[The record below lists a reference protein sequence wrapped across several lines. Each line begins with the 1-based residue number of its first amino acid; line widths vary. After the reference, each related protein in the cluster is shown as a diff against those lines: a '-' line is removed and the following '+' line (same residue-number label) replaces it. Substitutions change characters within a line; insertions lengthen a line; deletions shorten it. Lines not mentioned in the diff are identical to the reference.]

1 MALNGID
8 ISSYQSSINI
18 ATVPADFVIVKAT
31 EGTGYTNP
39 CFRAHADA
47 TLNSGKLLGIYH
59 YISGG
64 NWQAEAQYFVNA
76 VKDYVG
82 RAVLALDFES
92 GDNSSY
98 GDTAYLQQCVQT
110 VYNLTG
116 VHPLLYGSQ
125 RDYGRLA
132 AVGNATNCGLWI
144 AQYANN
150 NHTGYQDS
158 PWNEGA
164 YSCAIRQYSSSGAL
178 PNYGGNL
185 DLNKFY
191 GDRAAWQAY
200 AKSDKQPQQQVA
212 QSAPQAAHI
221 PAISEITHDGDISTV
236 YVHVPWG
243 VTERVRMAV
252 TRVGNVV
259 TVNGCGGMSAGDAQW
274 AKANEYIPDGFRPT
288 SLATITLTG
297 GRAAILVKPDG
308 SLYYDGDARNC
319 TTHLNGAWITND
331 NQPE

>member
-18 ATVPADFVIVKAT
+18 AAVPADFVIVKAT
-31 EGTGYTNP
+31 EGTGYINP

-64 NWQAEAQYFVNA
+64 NWQAEAEYFVNA

-92 GDNSSY
+92 GGNSAY
-98 GDTAYLQQCVQT
+98 DDIAYLQQCAQA

-116 VHPLLYGSQ
+116 VRTLLYGGQ

-132 AVGNATNCGLWI
+132 AVSKATNCGLWI
-144 AQYANN
+144 AQYRDCA
-150 NHTGYQDS
+150 HIGYQNA

-164 YSCAIRQYSSSGAL
+164 YECAIRQYSSAGAL

-191 GDRAAWQAY
+191 GDRAAWESY
-200 AKSDKQPQQQVA
+200 AKSDRQQPQEEQ
-212 QSAPQAAHI
+212 PM

-236 YVHVPWG
+236 YVHVPWS
-243 VTERVRMAV
+243 VRQDIRMTV
-252 TRVGNVV
+252 VRVGNVV
-259 TVNGCGGMSAGDAQW
+259 TVNGCGGMNAGDAQW

-288 SLATITLTG
+288 SLSTITLTG
-297 GRAAILVKPDG
+297 GRGAFLVQPDG
-308 SLYYDGDARNC
+308 SIYYDGDARNC
-319 TTHLNGAWITND
+319 TTHLSGAWVTND

>member
-1 MALNGID
+1 MTLNGID
-8 ISSYQSSINI
+8 ISWYQRGINI
-18 ATVPADFVIVKAT
+18 AAVPADFVIVKAT
-31 EGTGYTNP
+31 EGTGYINP
-39 CFRAHADA
+39 CFRAQADA

-64 NWQAEAQYFVNA
+64 NWRLEAEYFVNT

-92 GDNSSY
+92 GGNSAY
-98 GDTAYLQQCVQT
+98 DDTAYLQQCAQT

-116 VHPLLYGSQ
+116 ARPLLYGSQ

-132 AVGNATNCGLWI
+132 AVSKATNCGLWI

-158 PWNEGA
+158 PWNEDV
-164 YSCAIRQYSSSGAL
+164 YSCAIRQYSSVGEL

-185 DLNKFY
+185 DLDKFY
-191 GDRAAWQAY
+191 GDHAAWESY
-200 AKSDKQPQQQVA
+200 ARSDRQPQPQEEQQTE
-212 QSAPQAAHI
+212 QPM

-236 YVHVPWG
+236 YVHIPWA
-243 VTERVRMAV
+243 VSQDIRMTV

-259 TVNGCGGMSAGDAQW
+259 TVNGCGGMNAGDAQW
-274 AKANEYIPDGFRPT
+274 AKANETIPEGFRPT
-288 SLATITLTG
+288 SLSTITLTG
-297 GRAAILVKPDG
+297 GRAALLVQPDG
-308 SLYYDGDARNC
+308 SIYYDGDARDC
-319 TTHLNGAWITND
+319 TTHVSGAWVTKD
-331 NQPE
+331 NQPK

>member
-18 ATVPADFVIVKAT
+18 AAVPADFVIVKAT
-31 EGTGYTNP
+31 EGTWYTNP
-39 CFRAHADA
+39 CFREQADT
-47 TLNSGKLLGIYH
+47 TLNSGKLLGVYH

-64 NWQAEAQYFVNA
+64 SWQTEAQYFVNT

-92 GDNSSY
+92 GSNGAY
-98 GDTAYLQQCVQT
+98 GDTAYLQQCAQT

-116 VHPLLYGSQ
+116 VRPLLYGSQ

-132 AVGNATNCGLWI
+132 AVSKATNCGLWV

-150 NHTGYQDS
+150 AHTGYQNK
-158 PWNEGA
+158 PWNEDS
-164 YSCAIRQYSSSGAL
+164 YSCAIRQYSSAGAL

-191 GDRAAWQAY
+191 GDAAAWQSY
-200 AKSDKQPQQQVA
+200 AKSDNQTQQSQEE
-212 QSAPQAAHI
+212 QQTEPM
-221 PAISEITHDGDISTV
+221 PAISEITHDGDVSAV
-236 YVHVPWG
+236 YVHIPWS
-243 VTERVRMAV
+243 VQQDIRMAV
-252 TRVGNVV
+252 VRVGNVV
-259 TVNGCGGMSAGDAQW
+259 TVNGCGGMNAGDAQW
-274 AKANEYIPDGFRPT
+274 AKANEYIPDGFKPT
-288 SLATITLTG
+288 VLSTITLTG
-297 GRAAILVKPDG
+297 GRGALLVQPDG
-308 SLYYDGDARNC
+308 SIYYDGDARNC
-319 TTHLNGAWITND
+319 TTHLSGAWVTTD

>member
-8 ISSYQSSINI
+8 ISWYQRGINI
-18 ATVPADFVIVKAT
+18 AEIPADFVIVKAT

-64 NWQAEAQYFVNA
+64 NWQAEAEYFVNT

-92 GDNSSY
+92 GDNSAY
-98 GDTAYLQQCVQT
+98 GDTAYLQQCAQT

-116 VHPLLYGSQ
+116 VHPLIYGSQ

-132 AVGNATNCGLWI
+132 AVGKATNCGLWI

-150 NHTGYQDS
+150 DHTGYQDT
-158 PWNEGA
+158 PWNEDA
-164 YSCAIRQYSSSGAL
+164 YDCAIRQYSSSGAL

-191 GDRAAWQAY
+191 GDRDAWQSY
-200 AKSDKQPQQQVA
+200 ARSDRQPQQMQEP
-212 QSAPQAAHI
+212 QQAAQV
-221 PAISEITHDGDISTV
+221 PAVSEITHDGDISTV
-236 YVHVPWG
+236 YVHIPWA
-243 VTERVRMAV
+243 VSQDIRMAV
-252 TRVGNVV
+252 ERAGNVV

-274 AKANEYIPDGFRPT
+274 AKANEYIPDGFKPT
-288 SLATITLTG
+288 NLATITLTG
-297 GRAAILVKPDG
+297 GRAALLVQPDG
-308 SLYYDGDARNC
+308 SIYYDGDARNC
-319 TTHLNGAWITND
+319 TTHLSGAWVTND

>member
-8 ISSYQSSINI
+8 VSWYQRGINI
-18 ATVPADFVIVKAT
+18 AAVPADFVIVKAT

-39 CFRAHADA
+39 CFREQADA

-64 NWQAEAQYFVNA
+64 NWQTETEYFVNT

-92 GDNSSY
+92 GGNSAY
-98 GDTAYLQQCVQT
+98 GDTAYLQQCAQT

-116 VHPLLYGSQ
+116 VRTLLYGGQ

-132 AVGNATNCGLWI
+132 AVSKATNCGLWI
-144 AQYANN
+144 AQYPNYTR
-150 NHTGYQDS
+150 TGYQDT

-164 YSCAIRQYSSSGAL
+164 YECAIRQYSSSGAL

-191 GDRAAWQAY
+191 GDHAAWESY
-200 AKSDKQPQQQVA
+200 ARSDRQSQQPQEEQ
-212 QSAPQAAHI
+212 PM

-236 YVHVPWG
+236 YVHVPWS
-243 VTERVRMAV
+243 VRNDIRMAV

-259 TVNGCGGMSAGDAQW
+259 TVNGCGGMNAGDAQW
-274 AKANEYIPDGFRPT
+274 AKANEFIPNGFKPT
-288 SLATITLTG
+288 VLSTITLTG
-297 GRAAILVKPDG
+297 GRGAFLVQPDG
-308 SLYYDGDARNC
+308 SMYYDGDARNC
-319 TTHLNGAWITND
+319 TTHLSGAWVTKD

>member
-8 ISSYQSSINI
+8 ISWYQRGINI
-18 ATVPADFVIVKAT
+18 ADIPADFVIVKAT

-39 CFRAHADA
+39 CFRAQAA
-47 TLNSGKLLGIYH
+47 ETLNSGKLLGIYH

-64 NWQAEAQYFVNA
+64 NWQAEAQYFVNT

-92 GDNSSY
+92 GGNSAY
-98 GDTAYLQQCVQT
+98 GDTAYLQQCAQT

-116 VHPLLYGSQ
+116 VHPLIYGSQ

-150 NHTGYQDS
+150 DHTGYQDS
-158 PWNEGA
+158 PWNEDA
-164 YSCAIRQYSSSGAL
+164 YSCAIRQYSSAGAL

-185 DLNKFY
+185 DLDKFY
-191 GDRAAWQAY
+191 GDAAAWQSY
-200 AKSDKQPQQQVA
+200 ARSDRQQSQEA
-212 QSAPQAAHI
+212 QQTEPM
-221 PAISEITHDGDISTV
+221 PAVSEITHDGDISTV
-236 YVHVPWG
+236 YVHIPWS
-243 VTERVRMAV
+243 VQQDIRMTVVR
-252 TRVGNVV
+252 TGNVV
-259 TVNGCGGMSAGDAQW
+259 TVNGCGGMNAGDAQW
-274 AKANEYIPDGFRPT
+274 AKANEYIPEGFKPT
-288 SLATITLTG
+288 NLATITLTG
-297 GRAAILVKPDG
+297 GRAALLVQPDG
-308 SLYYDGDARNC
+308 SIYYDGDARNC
-319 TTHLNGAWITND
+319 TTHLSGAWVTND

>member
-8 ISSYQSSINI
+8 ISWYQRGINI
-18 ATVPADFVIVKAT
+18 AAVPADFVIVKAT
-31 EGTGYTNP
+31 EGTGYINP
-39 CFRAHADA
+39 CFREQADA

-64 NWQAEAQYFVNA
+64 NWQAEAEYFVNT

-92 GDNSSY
+92 DYNSAY
-98 GDTAYLQQCVQT
+98 GDTAYLQQCAQT

-116 VHPLLYGSQ
+116 VRPLLYGSQ

-132 AVGNATNCGLWI
+132 AVSNATNCGLWV
-144 AQYANN
+144 AQYKNYD
-150 NHTGYQDS
+150 HIGYQNT

-164 YSCAIRQYSSSGAL
+164 YDCAMRQYSSSGAL
-178 PNYGGNL
+178 PGYGGNL

-191 GDRAAWQAY
+191 GDRAAWLAY
-200 AKSDKQPQQQVA
+200 AKSDRQAQQ
-212 QSAPQAAHI
+212 PQAAPQV
-221 PAISEITHDGDISTV
+221 PAVSEITHDGDISTV
-236 YVHVPWG
+236 YVHVPWA
-243 VTERVRMAV
+243 VSQDIRMAI

-259 TVNGCGGMSAGDAQW
+259 TVNGCGGIHAGDAHW
-274 AKANEYIPDGFRPT
+274 AKANEYIPEGFKPT
-288 SLATITLTG
+288 VLSTITLTG
-297 GRAAILVKPDG
+297 GRAAILVQPDG
-308 SLYYDGDARNC
+308 SMYYDGDARNC
-319 TTHLNGAWITND
+319 TTHLNGAWVTND

>member
-8 ISSYQSSINI
+8 ISSWQAGINV
-18 ATVPADFVIVKAT
+18 AAVPADFVIVKAT
-31 EGTGYTNP
+31 EGTGYTSP
-39 CFRAHADA
+39 CFRAQADA

-64 NWQAEAQYFVNA
+64 NWQAEAQYFVKT
-76 VKDYVG
+76 VKDYIG

-92 GDNSSY
+92 GGNSAY
-98 GDTAYLQQCVQT
+98 NDTAYLQQCAQT

-116 VHPLLYGSQ
+116 VRPLQYGSQ

-144 AQYANN
+144 AQYSDYVR
-150 NHTGYQDS
+150 TGYQDT

-191 GDRAAWQAY
+191 GDAAAWQAY
-200 AKSDKQPQQQVA
+200 AKSDKQPQQTQE
-212 QSAPQAAHI
+212 QQQAPQV
-221 PAISEITHDGDISTV
+221 PAVSEITHDGEISSFNM
-236 YVHVPWG
+236 HIPWG
-243 VTERVRMAV
+243 TNDGQIMRF
-252 TRVGNVV
+252 TRCGNTV
-259 TVNGCGGMSAGDAQW
+259 TVNGCGFVKCGGGSW
-274 AKANEYIPDGFRPT
+274 LKAWEQVPEGFRPV
-288 SLATITLTG
+288 SLSTIHLSG
-297 GRAAILVKPDG
+297 NGSGSLMVKEDG
-308 SLYYDGDARNC
+308 SIYWDGTWKENF
-319 TTHLNGAWITND
+319 THINGAWVTKD
-331 NQPE
+331 NQPK

>member
-8 ISSYQSSINI
+8 ISWYQRGINI
-18 ATVPADFVIVKAT
+18 AAVPADFVIVKAT

-39 CFRAHADA
+39 CFREQADA

-64 NWQAEAQYFVNA
+64 NWQAEAEYFVNT

-92 GDNSSY
+92 GDNSAY
-98 GDTAYLQQCVQT
+98 GDTAYLQQCAQT

-132 AVGNATNCGLWI
+132 GVSKATNCGLWI
-144 AQYANN
+144 AQYPNYTR
-150 NHTGYQDS
+150 TGYQDK
-158 PWNEGA
+158 PWNEDA
-164 YSCAIRQYSSSGAL
+164 YDCAMRQYSSAGAL

-185 DLNKFY
+185 DLDKFY
-191 GDRAAWQAY
+191 GDRTAWLAY
-200 AKSDKQPQQQVA
+200 AKSDKQQTAAEQEPMASAVA
-212 QSAPQAAHI
+212 
-221 PAISEITHDGDISTV
+221 HDGDISSFTL
-236 YVHVPWG
+236 HIPWSVG
-243 VTERVRMAV
+243 AKQVMRFARC
-252 TRVGNVV
+252 GNVV
-259 TVNGCGGMSAGDAQW
+259 TVNGCGNVNCGGGSW
-274 AKANEYIPDGFRPT
+274 IKAWEPVLEGFRPT
-288 SLATITLTG
+288 TLATIQISG
-297 GRAAILVKPDG
+297 GGNSSLMVFPDG
-308 SLYYDGDARNC
+308 SICWDGDAFNGFA
-319 TTHLNGAWITND
+319 HVAGAWITND

>member
-8 ISSYQSSINI
+8 ISWYQRGINI
-18 ATVPADFVIVKAT
+18 AAVPADFVIVKAT
-31 EGTGYTNP
+31 EGTWYTNP
-39 CFRAHADA
+39 CFREQADA
-47 TLNSGKLLGIYH
+47 TLSSGKLLGIYH

-64 NWQAEAQYFVNA
+64 NWQAEAQYFVNT

-92 GDNSSY
+92 GDNSAY
-98 GDTAYLQQCVQT
+98 DDTAYLQQCAQT

-132 AVGNATNCGLWI
+132 AVGKATNCGLWI

-150 NHTGYQDS
+150 NHTGYQNN
-158 PWNEGA
+158 PWNEDA
-164 YSCAIRQYSSSGAL
+164 YDCAIRQYSSAGAL
-178 PNYGGNL
+178 PNYGDNL

-191 GDRAAWQAY
+191 GDRDAWQSY
-200 AKSDKQPQQQVA
+200 ARSDRQPQPQEEQQTE
-212 QSAPQAAHI
+212 QSM

-236 YVHVPWG
+236 YVHIPWS
-243 VTERVRMAV
+243 VQQDIRMAV
-252 TRVGNVV
+252 VRVGNVV

-274 AKANEYIPDGFRPT
+274 AKANEYIPEGFRPT
-288 SLATITLTG
+288 SLAAITLTG
-297 GRAAILVKPDG
+297 GRAALLVQPDG
-308 SLYYDGDARNC
+308 SIYYDGDARDC
-319 TTHLNGAWITND
+319 TTHLSGAWVTND

>member
-18 ATVPADFVIVKAT
+18 AAVPADFVIVKAT
-31 EGTGYTNP
+31 EGTGYINP

-64 NWQAEAQYFVNA
+64 NWQAEAEYFVNA

-92 GDNSSY
+92 GDNSAY
-98 GDTAYLQQCVQT
+98 GDTAYLQQCAQT

-132 AVGNATNCGLWI
+132 AVSNATNCGLWI
-144 AQYANN
+144 AQYPNYAR
-150 NHTGYQDS
+150 TGYQNT

-178 PNYGGNL
+178 PGYGGNL

-191 GDRAAWQAY
+191 GDRDAWQAY
-200 AKSDKQPQQQVA
+200 AKSDRQTQEQQQTA
-212 QSAPQAAHI
+212 QEAAV
-221 PAISEITHDGDISTV
+221 SEITHDGDISTV
-236 YVHVPWG
+236 YVHIPWAVSQG
-243 VTERVRMAV
+243 IRMAV
-252 TRVGNVV
+252 VRAGNVV
-259 TVNGCGGMSAGDAQW
+259 TVNGCGGISAGDAQW
-274 AKANEYIPDGFRPT
+274 AKANEYIPNGFKPT
-288 SLATITLTG
+288 VLSTITLTG
-297 GRAAILVKPDG
+297 GRAALLVQPDG
-308 SLYYDGDARNC
+308 SIYYDGDARDC
-319 TTHLNGAWITND
+319 TTHLNGTWITND
-331 NQPE
+331 AQPK

>member
-8 ISSYQSSINI
+8 ISWYQRGINI
-18 ATVPADFVIVKAT
+18 AAVPADFVIVKAT

-39 CFRAHADA
+39 CFRAQADA

-64 NWQAEAQYFVNA
+64 NWQAEAEYFVNT

-92 GDNSSY
+92 GNNSAY
-98 GDTAYLQQCVQT
+98 DDTAYLQQCAQT

-125 RDYGRLA
+125 RDYGRLE

-144 AQYANN
+144 AQYPNYTR
-150 NHTGYQDS
+150 TGYQDT

-178 PNYGGNL
+178 PGYGGNL

-191 GDRAAWQAY
+191 GDATAWQSY
-200 AKSDKQPQQQVA
+200 AKSDRQAQQ
-212 QSAPQAAHI
+212 PQAAPQV
-221 PAISEITHDGDISTV
+221 PAVSEITRDGDISTV
-236 YVHVPWG
+236 YVHIPWA
-243 VTERVRMAV
+243 VSQDIRMAV
-252 TRVGNVV
+252 VRAGNIV
-259 TVNGCGGMSAGDAQW
+259 TVNGCGGISAGDAQW
-274 AKANEYIPDGFRPT
+274 AKANEYIPDGFKPT
-288 SLATITLTG
+288 VLSVITLTG
-297 GRAAILVKPDG
+297 GRAALLVQPDG
-308 SLYYDGDARNC
+308 SIYYDGDARNC
-319 TTHLNGAWITND
+319 TTHLSGAWITND

>member
-8 ISSYQSSINI
+8 ISWYQRGINI
-18 ATVPADFVIVKAT
+18 ASISADFVIVKAT
-31 EGTGYTNP
+31 EGTWYTNP
-39 CFRAHADA
+39 CFRTQAAE

-64 NWQAEAQYFVNA
+64 NWQSEAEYFVNA

-92 GDNSSY
+92 GDNSAYS
-98 GDTAYLQQCVQT
+98 DTAYLQQCAQT

-116 VHPLLYGSQ
+116 VHPLIYGSQ
-125 RDYGRLA
+125 RDYGRLE
-132 AVGNATNCGLWI
+132 AVSKATNCGLWI

-150 NHTGYQDS
+150 AHAGYQNK
-158 PWNEGA
+158 PWNEDS
-164 YSCAIRQYSSSGAL
+164 YSCAIRQYSSAGAL

-191 GDRAAWQAY
+191 GDAAAWQSY
-200 AKSDKQPQQQVA
+200 AKSDNQTQQSQEE
-212 QSAPQAAHI
+212 QQTEPM
-221 PAISEITHDGDISTV
+221 PAVSEITRDGDISTV
-236 YVHVPWG
+236 YVHIPWS
-243 VTERVRMAV
+243 VQQDIRMTVVR
-252 TRVGNVV
+252 TGNVV

-274 AKANEYIPDGFRPT
+274 AKANEYIPEGFRPT
-288 SLATITLTG
+288 SLAVITLTG
-297 GRAAILVKPDG
+297 GRAALLVQPDG
-308 SLYYDGDARNC
+308 SMYYDGDSRNC
-319 TTHLNGAWITND
+319 TTHLNGAWVTTD

>member
-1 MALNGID
+1 MTLNGID
-8 ISSYQSSINI
+8 ISWYQRGINV
-18 ATVPADFVIVKAT
+18 AAVPADFVIVKAT

-39 CFRAHADA
+39 CFRIQAAE

-64 NWQAEAQYFVNA
+64 SWQAEAEYFVNA

-92 GDNSSY
+92 GDNSAY
-98 GDTAYLQQCVQT
+98 GDTAYLQQCAQT

-144 AQYANN
+144 AQYKNYD
-150 NHTGYQDS
+150 HIGYQDT

-178 PNYGGNL
+178 PGYGGNL

-191 GDRAAWQAY
+191 GDAAAWQSY
-200 AKSDKQPQQQVA
+200 AKSDKQTQEQQQAA
-212 QSAPQAAHI
+212 QV
-221 PAISEITHDGDISTV
+221 PAVSEITHDGDISTV
-236 YVHVPWG
+236 YVHVPWA
-243 VTERVRMAV
+243 VSQDIRMAV
-252 TRVGNVV
+252 VRVGNVV
-259 TVNGCGGMSAGDAQW
+259 TVNGCGGVSAGDAQW
-274 AKANEYIPDGFRPT
+274 AKANETIPEGFRPT
-288 SLATITLTG
+288 SLSTITLTG
-297 GRAAILVKPDG
+297 GRGAFLVQPDG
-308 SLYYDGDARNC
+308 SIYYDGDARNC
-319 TTHLNGAWITND
+319 TTHLSGAWITND

>member
-8 ISSYQSSINI
+8 ISWYQRGINI
-18 ATVPADFVIVKAT
+18 ASIPADFVIVKAT

-39 CFRAHADA
+39 CFCTQAAE

-64 NWQAEAQYFVNA
+64 NWQAEAEYFVNT

-92 GDNSSY
+92 GDNSAY
-98 GDTAYLQQCVQT
+98 GDTAYLQQCAQT

-116 VHPLLYGSQ
+116 VHPLIYGSQ

-132 AVGNATNCGLWI
+132 AVSNATNCGLWI
-144 AQYANN
+144 AQYPNYTR
-150 NHTGYQDS
+150 TGYQDT

-178 PNYGGNL
+178 PGYGGNL

-191 GDRAAWQAY
+191 GDAAAWQSY
-200 AKSDKQPQQQVA
+200 ARSDRQTQEQQQAA
-212 QSAPQAAHI
+212 QV
-221 PAISEITHDGDISTV
+221 PAVSEITHDGDISTV
-236 YVHVPWG
+236 YVHITWAVSQDI
-243 VTERVRMAV
+243 RMAV
-252 TRVGNVV
+252 ERVGNVV

-274 AKANEYIPDGFRPT
+274 AKANEYMPEGFRPT

-297 GRAAILVKPDG
+297 GRAALLVQPDG
-308 SLYYDGDARNC
+308 SIYYDGDARDC
-319 TTHLNGAWITND
+319 TTHLNGTWITND
-331 NQPE
+331 NQPK

>member
-8 ISSYQSSINI
+8 ISWYQRGINI
-18 ATVPADFVIVKAT
+18 ASIPADFVIVKAT

-39 CFRAHADA
+39 CFHTQAAE

-64 NWQAEAQYFVNA
+64 NWQAEAEYFVNT

-92 GDNSSY
+92 GDNSAY
-98 GDTAYLQQCVQT
+98 GDTAYLQQCAQT

-150 NHTGYQDS
+150 DPTGYQNK

-164 YSCAIRQYSSSGAL
+164 YSCAIRQYSSAGAL

-191 GDRAAWQAY
+191 GDAAAWQAY
-200 AKSDKQPQQQVA
+200 ARSDRQTQEQQQAA
-212 QSAPQAAHI
+212 QV
-221 PAISEITHDGDISTV
+221 PAVSEITHDGDISTV
-236 YVHVPWG
+236 YVHIPWS
-243 VTERVRMAV
+243 VQQDIRMAV
-252 TRVGNVV
+252 ERVGNVV

-274 AKANEYIPDGFRPT
+274 AKANECIPEGFKPT
-288 SLATITLTG
+288 NLATITLTG
-297 GRAAILVKPDG
+297 GRAALLVQPDG
-308 SLYYDGDARNC
+308 SIYYDGDARDC
-319 TTHLNGAWITND
+319 TTHLNGTWITTD

>member
-8 ISSYQSSINI
+8 ISWYQRGINI
-18 ATVPADFVIVKAT
+18 AAVPADFVIVKAT
-31 EGTGYTNP
+31 EGIGYTNP
-39 CFRAHADA
+39 CFREQADA

-64 NWQAEAQYFVNA
+64 SWQAEAEYFVNT
-76 VKDYVG
+76 VKDYIG

-92 GDNSSY
+92 DYNSAY
-98 GDTAYLQQCVQT
+98 GDTAYLQQCAQT

-116 VHPLLYGSQ
+116 VRPLLYGSQ

-132 AVGNATNCGLWI
+132 AVSNATNCGLWI
-144 AQYANN
+144 AQYPNYTR
-150 NHTGYQDS
+150 TGYQDT

-178 PNYGGNL
+178 PGYGGNL

-191 GDRAAWQAY
+191 GDRDAWQSY
-200 AKSDKQPQQQVA
+200 AKSDNQTQQASEQQTEQPM
-212 QSAPQAAHI
+212 

-236 YVHVPWG
+236 YVHIPWS
-243 VTERVRMAV
+243 VQQDIRMAV
-252 TRVGNVV
+252 VRTGNVV
-259 TVNGCGGMSAGDAQW
+259 TVNGCGGMNAGDAQW
-274 AKANEYIPDGFRPT
+274 AKANEYIPEGFRPT
-288 SLATITLTG
+288 SLAAITLTG
-297 GRAAILVKPDG
+297 GRAALLVQPDG
-308 SLYYDGDARNC
+308 SIYYDGDARDC
-319 TTHLNGAWITND
+319 TTHLSGAWVTND

>member
-18 ATVPADFVIVKAT
+18 AAVPADFVIVKAT
-31 EGTGYTNP
+31 EGTWYTNP

-64 NWQAEAQYFVNA
+64 NWQTEAEYFVNA

-92 GDNSSY
+92 GDNSAY
-98 GDTAYLQQCVQT
+98 GDTAYLQQCAQT

-132 AVGNATNCGLWI
+132 AVSKATNCGLWI

-150 NHTGYQDS
+150 AHTGYQNK
-158 PWNEGA
+158 PWNEDS
-164 YSCAIRQYSSSGAL
+164 YSCAMRQYSSAGAL

-191 GDRAAWQAY
+191 GDRNAWGKY
-200 AKSDKQPQQQVA
+200 AKSDHATPTP
-212 QSAPQAAHI
+212 APKPAPKPAVSPTEHDGEIASFNMHI
-221 PAISEITHDGDISTV
+221 P
-236 YVHVPWG
+236 WG
-243 VTERVRMAV
+243 INDRQIMRFVRY
-252 TRVGNVV
+252 GNVV
-259 TVNGCGGMSAGDAQW
+259 TVNGCGDVKCVGGSWLKAG
-274 AKANEYIPDGFRPT
+274 ECVPEGFRPV
-288 SLATITLTG
+288 SLSTIHLSG
-297 GRAAILVKPDG
+297 NGSGSLMVKEDG
-308 SLYYDGDARNC
+308 SIYWDGTWKENF
-319 TTHLNGAWITND
+319 THVSGVWITKD
-331 NQPE
+331 NQSK

>member
-8 ISSYQSSINI
+8 ISWYQRGINI
-18 ATVPADFVIVKAT
+18 AAVPADFVIVKAT
-31 EGTGYTNP
+31 EGTGYINP
-39 CFRAHADA
+39 CFREQADA

-64 NWQAEAQYFVNA
+64 NWQAEAEYFVNT

-92 GDNSSY
+92 DYNSAY
-98 GDTAYLQQCVQT
+98 GDTAYLQQCAQT

-116 VHPLLYGSQ
+116 VRPLLYGSQ

-132 AVGNATNCGLWI
+132 AVSNATNCGLWV
-144 AQYANN
+144 AQYKNYD
-150 NHTGYQDS
+150 HIGYQNT

-164 YSCAIRQYSSSGAL
+164 YDCAMRQYSSSGAL
-178 PNYGGNL
+178 PGYGGNL

-191 GDRAAWQAY
+191 GDRAAWLAY
-200 AKSDKQPQQQVA
+200 AKSDRQAQQ
-212 QSAPQAAHI
+212 PQAA
-221 PAISEITHDGDISTV
+221 PQVPDVSEITHDGDISTV
-236 YVHVPWG
+236 YVHVPWA
-243 VTERVRMAV
+243 VSQDIRMAI

-259 TVNGCGGMSAGDAQW
+259 TVNGCGGIHAGDAHW
-274 AKANEYIPDGFRPT
+274 AKANEYIPEGFKPT
-288 SLATITLTG
+288 VLSTITLTG
-297 GRAAILVKPDG
+297 GRAAILVQPDG
-308 SLYYDGDARNC
+308 SMYYDGDARNC
-319 TTHLNGAWITND
+319 TTHLNGAWVTND